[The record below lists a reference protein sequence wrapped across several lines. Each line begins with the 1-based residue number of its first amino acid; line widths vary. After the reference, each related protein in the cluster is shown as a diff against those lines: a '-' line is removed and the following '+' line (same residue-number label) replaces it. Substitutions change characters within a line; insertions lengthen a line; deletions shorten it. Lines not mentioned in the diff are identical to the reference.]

1 MLCLLSMASPSLR
14 LVQIRTDFTRLQNS
28 NFKKRTVR
36 NRSGR
41 VAYAP
46 AMRTLS
52 VETSTHGRV
61 LVEDGGKRGGLIV
74 AFHGYAQSADDMLAE
89 LCRVPGVATWRVAS
103 VQALHRFY
111 TRGDRHVV
119 ASWMTRQDRDTAVVD
134 NVAYVHRVLQL
145 LAGPDDP
152 VVFAGFSQGASMAYR
167 AAMLGRHP
175 AAGIIALAGDVPPEL
190 KGGARARD
198 WPPVLI
204 GVGSEEAWYT
214 ADRLDADVAFLREAG
229 ADVDVVR
236 FDGGHEWTDAFR
248 RAAGDWLQGPAL
260 SRDAEASDG

>member
-1 MLCLLSMASPSLR
+1 M
-14 LVQIRTDFTRLQNS
+14 
-28 NFKKRTVR
+28 
-36 NRSGR
+36 
-41 VAYAP
+41 AYAP
-46 AMRTLS
+46 DMRTLS

-61 LVEDGGKRGGLIV
+61 LVEDDGGRGGLIA

-89 LCRVPGVATWRVAS
+89 LGRVPGVDAWRLAS
-103 VQALHRFY
+103 VQGLHRFY
-111 TRGDRHVV
+111 TRGDRQVV
-119 ASWMTRQDRDTAVVD
+119 ASWMTRQDRETAVVD

-145 LAGPDDP
+145 LVGPDDP
-152 VVFAGFSQGASMAYR
+152 VLFAGFSQGASMAYR

-190 KGGARARD
+190 KEGARVRD

-204 GVGSEEAWYT
+204 GVGSEETWYT
-214 ADRLDADVAFLREAG
+214 ADRLDADVTFLRAAG

-248 RAAGDWLQGPAL
+248 RAAGEWIKGRAL
-260 SRDAEASDG
+260 CRDAEESDD